1 MILPLGVQA
10 YCCWSSWR
18 VMNSQQKVSLC
29 NSRGKTKNVIFGNC
43 LILECR
49 LKSLRSYVVESKI
62 TTSIFYVRKVREIT
76 KPLIHFVF
84 FLKWAGFLRIEKELQ
99 TLSTILCRKQWK
111 RSWKLIIFF
120 FRRRDDFESL

>member
-1 MILPLGVQA
+1 MLLPLCVRA
-10 YCCWSSWR
+10 YRCWSSWR
-18 VMNSQQKVSLC
+18 VMNRRRKVSLC

-62 TTSIFYVRKVREIT
+62 TTSIFYVRTVRKIT
-76 KPLIHFVF
+76 KLLIHFVF